1 MKSERKYI
9 NITDWIVFFVSTLLI
24 FLSSIL
30 LLIVVLIIGLFNFF
44 KKKPILAF
52 SMILVLVLSFIAI
65 RWFVLPIT
73 WNVKGNS
80 VSVMIEE
87 GDSMAKI
94 VERLKQ
100 ADLIE
105 NGKWFLIFSEVLGK
119 DRHIQAGRYDFS
131 KGMTLYSIFNKLVK
145 GEVTPIEVLIPEGLT
160 IREIAQILKKEIG
173 VDSAKFVKIA
183 TDRQVAESLNIVAS
197 NLEGYLFPN
206 TYRLNWGTDPAKLV
220 AVMVN
225 EFKKTFDS
233 TLSERAK
240 EINFSMHD
248 VVTLASMIEAEATA
262 GEEREMISA
271 VYHNRLK
278 LGMLLQCDPTVI
290 YAIGGERLVLSSTP
304 RLRPEGSKAEG
315 SRTTLNLKHSE
326 RFTSAPTLLLKD
338 LEVDSPY
345 NTYKYTGLPP
355 GPICNPGKASILAAL
370 YPANVDYLYF
380 VAKGDGTHIFSRT
393 LDEHNRS
400 KNRIKQAQKDKL

>member
-1 MKSERKYI
+1 MKSKRKYI
-9 NITDWIVFFVSTLLI
+9 TITDWMVFFVSTLLI

-30 LLIVVLIIGLFNFF
+30 LLVGGLIIGLFNFF
-44 KKKPILAF
+44 KKKPIFVF
-52 SMILVLVLSFIAI
+52 SIVLVLVLSIIAI
-65 RWFVLPIT
+65 RWFVVPVT
-73 WNVKGNS
+73 WTIKGNS
-80 VSVMIEE
+80 VSVIIEE

-105 NGKWFLIFSEVLGK
+105 NGKWFLILSEVLGK
-119 DRHIQAGRYDFS
+119 DRHIQAGRYDFN
-131 KGMTLYSIFNKLVK
+131 KGMTLYSVFNKLVR

-183 TDRQVAESLNIVAS
+183 ADSQVAKNLNIPAS

-220 AVMVN
+220 SVMVN
-225 EFKKTFDS
+225 EFKKVFTPA
-233 TLSERAK
+233 LSERAK
-240 EINFSMHD
+240 EINFSMHE
-248 VVTLASMIEAEATA
+248 VVTLASMIEAEAKD
-262 GEEREMISA
+262 GKEREIISA

-290 YAIGGERLVLSSTP
+290 YTLDLNHP
-304 RLRPEGSKAEG
+304 RG
-315 SRTTLNLKHSE
+315 
-326 RFTSAPTLLLKD
+326 FTSAPPLLLKN
-338 LEVDSPY
+338 LEIDSPY
-345 NTYKYTGLPP
+345 NTYKYPGLPP

-370 YPANVDYLYF
+370 YPADVDYLYF
-380 VAKGDGTHIFSRT
+380 VAKGDGTHIFSTT
-393 LDEHNRS
+393 LDEHNRA
-400 KNRIKQAQKDKL
+400 KNGIKQAQKDKL